1 MKLKK
6 FRGSFRFDSCRQRGV
21 ATLVVSVGVALLMA
35 VAAVGMMRSGMLE
48 QKIAANDLRMREAQ
62 EIAEAGMQYVIVSG
76 SAPGNQCPPDL
87 NLSNNNYIFNEI
99 DLSSVV
105 GVQTTSESYGV
116 SVRWCHK
123 TLSNTKIYFVRSQA
137 EIPSAEAG
145 KDPVVKAFVESWFR
159 KKKDSFLN
167 EINIL
172 PPFFVKGDFCPD
184 VVGKKGNNKPS
195 SSCGGNASIGDLE
208 AYNPDYGKWV
218 IASKMANVESL
229 HEKNK
234 QINKPTD
241 APGGVIQQNE
251 EIKGSAWEYA
261 FNITL
266 DEAKYLALKNPGEP
280 FYYFGSSNVNS
291 KFGNEPLGSKTNP
304 IVLIIEKDSKGKCPN
319 VQLDVYGVV
328 YINGPC
334 DENGWGNAKIYGSVI
349 SDGSITKLTGNPTF
363 YKFDATLWS
372 GLVGSAG
379 FIVPG
384 TWRDFEPEPQ
394 P

>member
-1 MKLKK
+1 MKLMNFKK
-6 FRGSFRFDSCRQRGV
+6 NFRVSSHRQRGV

-62 EIAEAGMQYVIVSG
+62 EIAEAGMQYVIASG

-87 NLSNNNYIFNEI
+87 NLSNNNYIFNKI

-145 KDPVVKAFVESWFR
+145 KDPVVKAFVESWFI

-167 EINIL
+167 DVDVF
-172 PPFFVKGDFCPD
+172 PPFFVKGDFCPE
-184 VVGKKGNNKPS
+184 VVKNNRSSPS
-195 SSCGGNASIGDLE
+195 CNGNASIGDSG
-208 AYNPDYGKWV
+208 AYNQDYGKWV
-218 IASKMANVESL
+218 IASGVANVGSL
-229 HEKNK
+229 HQKNS
-234 QINKPTD
+234 QSNKP
-241 APGGVIQQNE
+241 AGVPSSVIESNR
-251 EIKGSAWEYA
+251 EINSSAWEYA
-261 FNITL
+261 FNVTL
-266 DEAKYLALKNPGEP
+266 AKAKALALENKGEP
-280 FYYFGSSNVNS
+280 FYYFGNKNVNS
-291 KFGNEPLGSKTNP
+291 SVVGGHKPLGSKTNP

>member
-62 EIAEAGMQYVIVSG
+62 EIAEARMQYVIAFG
-76 SAPGNQCPPDL
+76 SAPGNQCPLDL
-87 NLSNNNYIFNEI
+87 NLSNNNNYIFNEI

-167 EINIL
+167 EIHIL

-184 VVGKKGNNKPS
+184 VVGEKGNNKPS
-195 SSCGGNASIGDLE
+195 SSCGGNASIGDRE
-208 AYNPDYGKWV
+208 AYNENYGEWV
-218 IASKMANVESL
+218 VASGMVDVSSL
-229 HEKNK
+229 HKNNS
-234 QINKPTD
+234 QDNKTDTVPTD
-241 APGGVIQQNE
+241 VS
-251 EIKGSAWEYA
+251 KGEWPINSAWDYA

-266 DEAKYLALKNPGEP
+266 DKAKDLALKNPGEP
-280 FYYFGSSNVNS
+280 FYYFGDSNVNS
-291 KFGNEPLGSKTNP
+291 KFGNESLGSKTNP
-304 IVLIIEKDSKGKCPN
+304 IVLIIEGDSKGKCPK

-328 YINGPC
+328 YIKGPC
-334 DENGWGNAKIYGSVI
+334 DDNGWGGAKIYGSVI
-349 SDGSITKLTGNPTF
+349 SDGSITKLNAGATF
-363 YKFDATLWS
+363 YKFDDTLWS